1 MDMCDRARLP
11 EETVIVATSE
21 LDSDVWAVRP
31 GTCERIGT
39 DHLSSFQILG
49 FYGRSS
55 TVEHDL
61 AAKSCETTQ
70 HVETIV
76 WPIYL
81 A

>member
-1 MDMCDRARLP
+1 
-11 EETVIVATSE
+11 
-21 LDSDVWAVRP
+21 VRP

-39 DHLSSFQILG
+39 EHLISFQILG

-61 AAKSCETTQ
+61 AAKSWKTTQ
-70 HVETIV
+70 RVEIND
-76 WPIYL
+76 WPIFL